1 MTSPAVT
8 IPVLDLRR
16 FDADDAERG
25 AFLAELREAAH
36 TLGGFYLAGH
46 GVDADLI
53 EQAHTLSRRFFDLP
67 EPDKLAI
74 EMVHSP
80 HFRGY
85 TRIGWER
92 TRERADWREQI
103 DIDAERPVL
112 AVSNDDPAWHR
123 LQGPN
128 QWPAALPELRPAALK
143 LQAQLTETAF
153 KLGRALAVALD
164 QPEDVF
170 APLFANQPRQLLKLI
185 RYPGRPEGED
195 RQGVGPHKDSGF
207 LTFVLQTEQSG
218 LQVETPDGW
227 VDLPPVPGT
236 FVVNVSE
243 QLELATDGYLRA
255 NVHQVLSPSAETDR
269 LSIAYFLG
277 AQLDITIPVLD
288 LPPELAAKARGVE
301 RDPTNPLFRQVGE
314 NTLKGRLRSHPDV
327 AQRHYADLL
336 QARTA

>member
-1 MTSPAVT
+1 MSTATSA

-16 FDADDAERG
+16 FDASDADRA
-25 AFLAELREAAH
+25 AFLTELREAAH
-36 TLGGFYLAGH
+36 TLGGFYLSGH
-46 GVDADLI
+46 GIAPELI
-53 EQAHTLSRRFFDLP
+53 EQSHALSRQFFDLP
-67 EPDKLAI
+67 EADKLAV
-74 EMVHSP
+74 EMANSP

-85 TRIGWER
+85 TRVGWER
-92 TRERADWREQI
+92 TRGLADWREQI
-103 DIDAERPVL
+103 DIDTERPAL
-112 AVSNDDPAWHR
+112 APSDRDPAWHR

-128 QWPAALPELRPAALK
+128 QWPTALPELRPVALK
-143 LQAQLTETAF
+143 LQAQLTEVAL

-170 APLFANQPRQLLKLI
+170 APLFANNPRQLLKLI

-218 LQVETPDGW
+218 LQVETAEGW
-227 VDLPPVPGT
+227 VDLPPIPGT
-236 FVVNVSE
+236 FVVNISE
-243 QLELATDGYLRA
+243 QLELATNGYLRA
-255 NVHQVLSPSAETDR
+255 NVHQVLSPAAETDR

-277 AQLDITIPVLD
+277 AQLDATIPALT
-288 LPPELAAKARGVE
+288 LPPTFAAKARGID

-327 AQRHYADLL
+327 AQRYYGDVL
-336 QARTA
+336 ARSA

>member
-1 MTSPAVT
+1 MSLSV
-8 IPVLDLRR
+8 PVLDLSR
-16 FDADDAERG
+16 FDAEGDDRA

-36 TLGGFYLAGH
+36 NLGGFYLAGH
-46 GVDADLI
+46 GVDAELI
-53 EQAHTLSRRFFDLP
+53 EQAHAVSRRFFDLP
-67 EPDKLAI
+67 ETDKLAI
-74 EMVHSP
+74 EMVNSP

-92 TRERADWREQI
+92 TRDRADWREQI

-112 AVSNDDPAWHR
+112 AVSNDDPAWRR

-128 QWPAALPELRPAALK
+128 QWPAALPELRPITLR
-143 LQAQLTETAF
+143 LQAQLTETAL

-170 APLFANQPRQLLKLI
+170 APLFADHPRQLLKLI
-185 RYPGRPEGED
+185 RYPGRAEGED

-227 VDLPPVPGT
+227 LDLPPIPGT
-236 FVVNVSE
+236 FVVNISE
-243 QLELATDGYLRA
+243 QLELATEGYLRA
-255 NVHQVLSPSAETDR
+255 NVHQVLSPAAHTDR

-277 AQLDITIPVLD
+277 AQLDATIPVLT
-288 LPPELAAKARGVE
+288 LPAELAVQARGVE

-327 AQRHYADLL
+327 AERHYADLL
-336 QARTA
+336 RSA